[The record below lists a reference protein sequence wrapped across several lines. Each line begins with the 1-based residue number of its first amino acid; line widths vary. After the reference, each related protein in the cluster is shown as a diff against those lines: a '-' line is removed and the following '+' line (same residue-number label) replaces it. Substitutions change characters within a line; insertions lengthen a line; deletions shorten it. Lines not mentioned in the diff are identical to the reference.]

1 MALMQTL
8 IRKINSWFE
17 QPEIKEAEKFEDW
30 YARLNPKYDI
40 DTEVFNEFHSNLR
53 KVIKNDVSQSNKK
66 PRG

>member
-1 MALMQTL
+1 MQTL

-17 QPEIKEAEKFEDW
+17 QPEIKEAERFEDW
-30 YARLNPKYDI
+30 YARLNPQHDI
-40 DTEVFNEFHSNLR
+40 DTKVFNEFHSNLR

>member
-1 MALMQTL
+1 MDLMQTL

-17 QPEIKEAEKFEDW
+17 QPEIKEAERFEDW
-30 YARLNPKYDI
+30 YARLNPQRNI

-53 KVIKNDVSQSNKK
+53 QVIKHDVSQSNKK

>member
-17 QPEIKEAEKFEDW
+17 QPEIKEAERFEDW
-30 YARLNPKYDI
+30 YARLNPKHDI
-40 DTEVFNEFHSNLR
+40 DMEVFNEFHSNLR

>member
-1 MALMQTL
+1 MQTL

-17 QPEIKEAEKFEDW
+17 QPEIKEAERFEDW
-30 YARLNPKYDI
+30 YARLNPQRNI